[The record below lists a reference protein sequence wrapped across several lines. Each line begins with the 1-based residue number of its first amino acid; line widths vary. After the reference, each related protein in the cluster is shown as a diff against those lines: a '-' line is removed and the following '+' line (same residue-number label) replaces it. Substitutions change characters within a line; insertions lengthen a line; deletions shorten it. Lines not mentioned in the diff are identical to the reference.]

1 MAETLLSPGVLA
13 RENDQSFIT
22 QGPITAGAA
31 IIGPAVKG
39 RVGIPT
45 LVTTYSDYLSKFG
58 GTFTSGGASYSYFT
72 SIAAY
77 NYFNNGGDTL
87 LVTRITPEDFSSATS
102 TQIRNNETAVAG
114 TKAATGNEDYT
125 VYDFADGL
133 SFRVTY
139 SGTDYTFTSTGS
151 GFAIPDAAP
160 QYYFASGS
168 GDIDEAALN
177 LVNKINASI
186 PSIYS
191 ASRDLG
197 GQTVRITAA
206 VAGTSYNG
214 EDFSYATTPGGI
226 YSAIDTLTGGTDT
239 ITAAAFTLETIG
251 EGDIMNNSGSNGV
264 NGLLVSGSANNVRW
278 QVIAPDTASGTFTL
292 LIRQGNDTTS
302 NPTILETWTN
312 LSLDPYSPNY
322 IESVIGNQTFNVL
335 TDSTT
340 GNTYVQTVGTY
351 TNKSR
356 YVRVSGVTYPTPN
369 YLNTNG
375 GVNNN
380 SAGNSYSS
388 SIPLAASGCFEGATG
403 RLFISTPNM
412 YQNVSDGNIQG
423 LTAGR
428 YTQSINLLSNTD
440 DYKYNVITIPGVN
453 YGQGSTSVSAV
464 NQLISTAQNRGDAL
478 AVVDVANYGANIG
491 TVVANASTLN
501 NSYAATYWPWIQT
514 LDPDAGKIVWVPA
527 STLIPSVY
535 AFTDSVSEPWFA
547 PAGINRGGLAAA
559 IQAERK
565 LSQSDRDT
573 LYIGNVNPI
582 ATFPGTG
589 VVVYGQKTLQKQA
602 SALDRVNVRR
612 LLIAVKSYI
621 SQIANNLVF
630 EQNTMATRDAFLA
643 QVNPYLQS
651 VQQRQGLYAFKVV
664 MDDTNNTADVIDR
677 NQLVGQIYLQPTKT
691 AEFILLDFN
700 VLPTG
705 ATFPS

>member
-13 RENDQSFIT
+13 RENDQSFIS
-22 QGPITAGAA
+22 QGPIQAGAA
-31 IIGPAVKG
+31 IIGPTVRG

-58 GTFTSGGASYSYFT
+58 STFTYDGISYSYFT

-87 LVTRITPEDFSSATS
+87 LVTRVTPEDFTPAES
-102 TQIRNNETAVAG
+102 TQITNNQEAVVG
-114 TKAATGNEDYT
+114 TKATTGNEVYT
-125 VYDFADGL
+125 GFNFAPGS
-133 SFRVTY
+133 SFRVVY
-139 SGTDYTFTSTGS
+139 GDINYTFTATGS
-151 GFAIPDAAP
+151 NDFAVPDAAP
-160 QYYFASGS
+160 QYYFPSGS
-168 GDIDEAALN
+168 AADESALN
-177 LVNKINASI
+177 LVTKINTVI
-186 PSIYS
+186 PTIYS
-191 ASRDLG
+191 ASRDVAG
-197 GQTVRITAA
+197 TAIRITAA

-214 EDFSYATTPGGI
+214 LAFSNATDPQGT
-226 YSAIDTLTGGTDT
+226 YSTIDTLSGGTNSVG
-239 ITAAAFTLETIG
+239 ASAFTLETLG
-251 EGDIMNNSGSNGV
+251 EGTIMNNSGSNGV
-264 NGLLVSGSANNVRW
+264 NGLLSSGSADNVRW
-278 QVIAPDTASGTFTL
+278 QIVAPDTASGTFTL
-292 LIRQGNDTTS
+292 LVRQGSDTTS
-302 NPTILETWTN
+302 NPTVLETWTN

-322 IESVIGNQTFNVL
+322 IEAVIGNQTFNVL

-340 GNTYVQTVGTY
+340 GNTYIQTVGTY

-356 YVRVSGVTYPTPN
+356 YVRVSTVSYPTPN
-369 YLNTNG
+369 YLNANG

-380 SAGNSYSS
+380 SAGTSYSA
-388 SIPLAASGCFEGATG
+388 SIPLAVSGCFEGASG
-403 RLFISTPNM
+403 RLYLSAPNM
-412 YQNVSDGNIQG
+412 YQNVSDSNIQG

-453 YGQGSTSVSAV
+453 YGQGSTSVSTV

-501 NSYAATYWPWIQT
+501 NSYATTYWPWIQT

-573 LYIGNVNPI
+573 LYIGNINPI

-612 LLIAVKSYI
+612 LLIALKSYI